1 MKPQNV
7 FTALAAAVVVT
18 GLAYYSIYAVKKDAF
33 GDTHCSVFVG
43 EFNTSDGA
51 FKIGDVVISVD
62 SIQEM
67 PAAKYEPRPDPARRA
82 RH

>member
-18 GLAYYSIYAVKKDAF
+18 GLASYYIYAVKKDAF
-33 GDTHCSVFVG
+33 GDTDCSAFVG

-51 FKIGDVVISVD
+51 FNLGDVVISAD

-67 PAAKYEPRPDPARRA
+67 PAAKN
-82 RH
+82 